1 MFRSDNN
8 VEIMISSIVLTM
20 PISVMKMK
28 RKRKRR
34 MLRSMR
40 KRVMTF
46 QEMRKIETWYIIYSM
61 VLNDRQSSRN
71 ERLNTLQEKRT
82 TTKIIPSFYLYI
94 F

>member
-46 QEMRKIETWYIIYSM
+46 QEMRKIETW
-61 VLNDRQSSRN
+61 
-71 ERLNTLQEKRT
+71 
-82 TTKIIPSFYLYI
+82 
-94 F
+94 